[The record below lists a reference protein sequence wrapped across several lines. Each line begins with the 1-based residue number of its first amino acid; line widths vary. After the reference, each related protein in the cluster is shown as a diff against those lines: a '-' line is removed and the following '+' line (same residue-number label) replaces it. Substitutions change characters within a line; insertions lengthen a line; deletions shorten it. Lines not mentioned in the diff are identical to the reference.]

1 MIDIHTHILPN
12 LDDGA
17 KTVEESIQ
25 MCRIS
30 YQDGIRT
37 IVATPHIL
45 PGIYGN
51 DRATILT
58 KLQELN
64 TTITECGIRI
74 ADCGIKNLESEFPA
88 CQRTCSAGRRIP
100 NSPGC

>member
-58 KLQELN
+58 N
-64 TTITECGIRI
+64 SR
-74 ADCGIKNLESEFPA
+74 NLTP
-88 CQRTCSAGRRIP
+88 P
-100 NSPGC
+100 